1 MHKDPMLLAT
11 RDVIES
17 GTKATK
23 HVIAAGRGATRQVL
37 GACDRVWQDAATT
50 LAAEPALITQK
61 LRGDLI
67 SVQGQLTLLAG
78 YFVGCAADRGDRMV
92 DGVASTT
99 TSAVSEYEHVFD
111 ARVAQAISRLG
122 MPIAEVI
129 RALVRHIADLSA
141 DLARLTSM
149 QEERVVVRKTQASK
163 KTSRRAHK
171 AVRRGKRAKTA
182 K

>member
-1 MHKDPMLLAT
+1 MPAAT

-17 GTKATK
+17 GRKAAK
-23 HVIAAGRGATRQVL
+23 NVIAAGRGSTRRVL
-37 GACDRVWQDAATT
+37 QACDRTWQDGVAT
-50 LAAEPALITQK
+50 LATEPALITRA
-61 LRGDLI
+61 LGHDLVSI
-67 SVQGQLTLLAG
+67 QGQLTLIAG
-78 YFVGCAADRGDRMV
+78 YLANCAADRGDRVV
-92 DGVASTT
+92 DGVAKATAST
-99 TSAVSEYEHVFD
+99 VSEYEHVFD

-122 MPIAEVI
+122 MPIADVI
-129 RALVRHIADLSA
+129 QALVRHIADLSA

-149 QEERVVVRKTQASK
+149 QEERIVERKTPAGK